1 MESLFELAEPRK
13 NVHSCTG
20 VGCRFCEYVNGTQ
33 AKSRGMREV
42 VKDPEYTLR
51 ATEWRRSL
59 EFGRIIT
66 ADDLIEA
73 HGLPMGSSNQV
84 GALFNTWARLGAI
97 RLAGVTQSR
106 RDSNHARKVTLWE
119 VV

>member
-1 MESLFELAEPRK
+1 MESLFNLDEPRK

-20 VGCRFCEYVNGTQ
+20 TGCSFCEYVNGTQ
-33 AKSRGMREV
+33 AKDRATAAI
-42 VKDPEYTLR
+42 VKDPEWTLR

-59 EFGRIIT
+59 NYGACIT
-66 ADDLIEA
+66 ADDLINA

-97 RLAGVTQSR
+97 RLVGITQSR
-106 RDSNHARKVTLWE
+106 RDSNHARKVTRWE
-119 VV
+119 IA